1 MAEETP
7 AKRKEREPITT
18 VFAVILVIGCI
29 LAVGIHVNDNML
41 NKTDVTVT
49 ESSTVEVNYT
59 VSLYNYYDQG
69 GFISQTTLKSIDE
82 KISSGDFKATPDY
95 SLSDKVLSVDVDN
108 FNGIQQFASSL
119 VGHKVGDT
127 IRIKV
132 DAKDA
137 YERPETPFVLQTDG
151 TISKTL
157 VVSSLDDLADIDKFG
172 WTYTSYYD
180 QTINAFV
187 VSFTMNSETE
197 AIESK
202 LDDNVTVK
210 TSGFTVDGDVI
221 RYTMT
226 VEKAVATGNTY
237 TEDGVDYKGVQ
248 QFRLIDTE
256 GNTVTAYAAETVND
270 DGTISGKILTKM
282 TTQITNQDLYFEI
295 TIVSIK

>member
-18 VFAVILVIGCI
+18 VFAIILVIGCI

-49 ESSTVEVNYT
+49 ESSTVDVNYT

-95 SLSDKVLSVDVDN
+95 SLNDKVLSVDVDN
-108 FNGIQQFASSL
+108 FKGIQQFASSL

-132 DAKDA
+132 NADDA

-151 TISKTL
+151 TINKTIM
-157 VVSSLDDLADIDKFG
+157 VSSLDDLADIDKFG

-180 QTINAFV
+180 QTINAFI

-202 LDDNVTVK
+202 LDDNVIVK
-210 TSGFTVDGDVI
+210 TSGFAVDGDVI
-221 RYTMT
+221 RYTLT
-226 VEKAVATGNTY
+226 VENAVTTGNTY
-237 TEDGVDYKGVQ
+237 TEDGTDYKGVE
-248 QFRLIDTE
+248 QFRLIDTD

-295 TIVSIK
+295 TIVSIR